1 MNERR
6 SLQLL
11 AEQYEQVLEKGK
23 GTRAGP
29 RYRVSDDIRNQILS
43 TFQQGIA
50 NNNPEDT
57 DVVKL
62 AQRFNVHH
70 NTVSNFIR
78 QSGVSGRSRGVP
90 QRGNIVQRDSQK
102 IFPAQIEYINKL
114 ISQRDAEGVFEHGIS
129 SILKMINDHINAHP
143 ELNWHKPARMSIN
156 NYIKKWEEKNILGKT
171 RMDFGV
177 KKSNGIIVS
186 RGTGQRIRAPRALD
200 PNDNSY
206 QTAVGRAQKIND
218 QDFLPPGS

>member
-11 AEQYEQVLEKGK
+11 AEKYEQVLE
-23 GTRAGP
+23 TNHHI
-29 RYRVSDDIRNQILS
+29 SDDIKNQIIN
-43 TFQQGIA
+43 TFRQGVKNNIPDDTNIA
-50 NNNPEDT
+50 
-57 DVVKL
+57 KL
-62 AQRFNVHH
+62 AQRH
-70 NTVSNFIR
+70 NISPRAVNAIIR
-78 QSGVSGRSRGVP
+78 QSGFFRGSGYTQIGSKS
-90 QRGNIVQRDSQK
+90 QSTAQK
-102 IFPAQIEYINKL
+102 IPPTQIEYINKL